1 MKWLSIS
8 PLFYYGGAVVQP
20 STFWRKGGDGYG
32 YKEKVTII
40 YSHLSV
46 VIWFLGCLFLDW
58 VVSSRRLEFYMRDVF
73 GFSVIPLF
81 SQLACSLRRWI
92 GGSCGFLA
100 PLVCSVLISTP
111 DCFADSGKIYVI
123 REKNGVVRFTNKA
136 PAQGVNARI
145 FTARGGSY
153 TTYSFSGRHT
163 GKIYPERYQDI
174 IAHASRLHSVDAGLI
189 KAVIHAESAFN
200 PSARSPKGAQ
210 GLMQLMPGTARDLG
224 VNAWHPNSNILG
236 GTRYLAR
243 LLKKF
248 DGNERHALAAY
259 NAGEENVTK
268 YNGIPPFAETQHYV
282 KRVLQLKRRYSAT
295 AHG

>member
-1 MKWLSIS
+1 MSEV
-8 PLFYYGGAVVQP
+8 F
-20 STFWRKGGDGYG
+20 KG
-32 YKEKVTII
+32 
-40 YSHLSV
+40 SV
-46 VIWFLGCLFLDW
+46 FK
-58 VVSSRRLEFYMRDVF
+58 
-73 GFSVIPLF
+73 
-81 SQLACSLRRWI
+81 
-92 GGSCGFLA
+92 
-100 PLVCSVLISTP
+100 SVLTMCIVILLGVALRSE
-111 DCFADSGKIYVI
+111 ANAESGKIYVI
-123 REKNGVVRFTNKA
+123 REKSGVVRFTTKP
-136 PAQGVNARI
+136 PAEGVRANV
-145 FTARGGSY
+145 FTAKSSSFSTVSYSTRG
-153 TTYSFSGRHT
+153 SFSGKIFPDRYNEVIRHAAR
-163 GKIYPERYQDI
+163 EHR
-174 IAHASRLHSVDAGLI
+174 VDPGLI

-224 VNAWHPNSNILG
+224 VNAWHPTSNILG

-248 DGNERHALAAY
+248 DGNVHHALAAY

>member
-1 MKWLSIS
+1 MDEVIGCLERDKKSS
-8 PLFYYGGAVVQP
+8 PTKMPRLGMCC
-20 STFWRKGGDGYG
+20 R
-32 YKEKVTII
+32 VTALRVMVILGFF
-40 YSHLSV
+40 LSV
-46 VIWFLGCLFLDW
+46 
-58 VVSSRRLEFYMRDVF
+58 
-73 GFSVIPLF
+73 
-81 SQLACSLRRWI
+81 
-92 GGSCGFLA
+92 A
-100 PLVCSVLISTP
+100 PRYEA
-111 DCFADSGKIYVI
+111 FADGGKIYVI
-123 REKNGVVRFTNKA
+123 REKSGVVRFTNKA
-136 PAQGVNARI
+136 PGQGIQARI

-153 TTYSFSGRHT
+153 TTYSISGRHT

-174 IAHASRLHSVDAGLI
+174 IAQASRLHSVDAGLI

-200 PSARSPKGAQ
+200 PTARSPKGAQ

-259 NAGEENVTK
+259 HAGEENVTK
-268 YNGIPPFAETQHYV
+268 YNGIPPFAETQQYV
-282 KRVLQLKRRYSAT
+282 KRVLQLKRRYSAS